1 MCIVER
7 DTVRVDLVGACGGGA
22 AVPVGKSGRNTPP
35 RILQAVTHERTIRV
49 AERMVDADV
58 VLVVDAALLRV
69 ADVVVDGLT
78 GGTGSPGRV
87 GLRVQLIDDA
97 LGDGV
102 DAD

>member
-1 MCIVER
+1 
-7 DTVRVDLVGACGGGA
+7 
-22 AVPVGKSGRNTPP
+22 
-35 RILQAVTHERTIRV
+35 
-49 AERMVDADV
+49 MVDADV
-58 VLVVDAALLRV
+58 VLIVDAALLGV